1 MKKRLLLFFSV
12 CFAGLT
18 LLASSPKYEMRA
30 VWLTTNWG
38 LDWPSR
44 PMHTPVDARRQQ
56 QELVEILDRLQ
67 ALGINTV
74 FFQARIRGEV
84 FYPSQYEP
92 WAAVLSG
99 GRNPGYDPLALI
111 VDECHKRAMEC
122 HAWLVT
128 FPVGSNRQ
136 VKRQGSR
143 SGWLTRWEERRERAK
158 L

>member
-84 FYPSQYEP
+84 FLFF
-92 WAAVLSG
+92 AV
-99 GRNPGYDPLALI
+99 
-111 VDECHKRAMEC
+111 RARGLPC
-122 HAWLVT
+122 
-128 FPVGSNRQ
+128 
-136 VKRQGSR
+136 
-143 SGWLTRWEERRERAK
+143 
-158 L
+158 